1 MAFLKPCTIR
11 PWNFLVIL
19 LITGLFS
26 GCAAGWAQLI
36 CQNGLAQI
44 HYSDRTENV
53 QVIHVDSDQIYGKQ
67 AVRVHFP
74 DGRWVVYL
82 TGDVDPE
89 VLDWELH
96 QIALGTVWD
105 KI

>member
-1 MAFLKPCTIR
+1 MAFLKLFTVR
-11 PWNFLVIL
+11 PLNFLFIL
-19 LITGLFS
+19 FITALFS
-26 GCAAGWAQLI
+26 GCVAGWPQLI
-36 CQNGLAQI
+36 SQTGVAQI

-53 QVIHVDSDQIYGKQ
+53 QVIHVDPDQIYGKQ

-74 DGRWVVYL
+74 DGRWVVYV

-105 KI
+105 RI